1 VNASISQSEHVSD
14 YSTRD
19 AAIALLRELDQNSLG
34 GAIHEA
40 EKTMARLREHSR
52 NAHSIHT
59 RAASSANSA
68 VIPTTLSSTMVHT
81 RRSRRL
87 QKLSPYDEPASGSRT
102 HMSTQPAMHASMCM
116 RSSSTGALRNLLQ
129 SRVVQLGQAR
139 SASTF
144 QWYLLTAV
152 LRARNVTSRVE
163 KHHNAS
169 YIRASRKPTMLFVS
183 RRSHNDALSRRSHND
198 ALSRRS
204 HNDALSD
211 EKLSAMVQSWPA
223 GSCVAHVQQYESFS
237 TRSQQQIG
245 YYARLFG
252 LSVQAEKL
260 VFAHMR
266 FWAIL
271 RQCCGSQSSI
281 DNRLHVH
288 SSRRGG
294 GNSTASNRPR
304 HSVDDPDYPACEM
317 YSLSAVEQLVLAT
330 ALSIRSPN
338 EVYIE
343 YGHAALYRGWC
354 SHELAKLESGFDFNG
369 KRLPNV
375 DVDGE
380 PLSRLNDSCC

>member
-1 VNASISQSEHVSD
+1 
-14 YSTRD
+14 
-19 AAIALLRELDQNSLG
+19 
-34 GAIHEA
+34 
-40 EKTMARLREHSR
+40 
-52 NAHSIHT
+52 
-59 RAASSANSA
+59 
-68 VIPTTLSSTMVHT
+68 
-81 RRSRRL
+81 
-87 QKLSPYDEPASGSRT
+87 
-102 HMSTQPAMHASMCM
+102 
-116 RSSSTGALRNLLQ
+116 
-129 SRVVQLGQAR
+129 
-139 SASTF
+139 
-144 QWYLLTAV
+144 
-152 LRARNVTSRVE
+152 
-163 KHHNAS
+163 
-169 YIRASRKPTMLFVS
+169 MLFVS
-183 RRSHNDALSRRSHND
+183 RRL
-198 ALSRRS
+198 

-330 ALSIRSPN
+330 ALSMCETHIT
-338 EVYIE
+338 
-343 YGHAALYRGWC
+343 L
-354 SHELAKLESGFDFNG
+354 
-369 KRLPNV
+369 
-375 DVDGE
+375 
-380 PLSRLNDSCC
+380 LNT